1 MFETIVF
8 NNTAAN
14 TPEFTGNKYI
24 KQIMFYKSQYSAPE
38 DYDIDVLEGLKNRG
52 VIEDYKFEK
61 QSQIF
66 IKQTSQSD
74 FV

>member
-1 MFETIVF
+1 
-8 NNTAAN
+8 
-14 TPEFTGNKYI
+14 
-24 KQIMFYKSQYSAPE
+24 MFYKSQYSAPE

-66 IKQTSQSD
+66 IQQAADSE

>member
-1 MFETIVF
+1 
-8 NNTAAN
+8 
-14 TPEFTGNKYI
+14 
-24 KQIMFYKSQYSAPE
+24 MFYKSQYSAPE

>member
-1 MFETIVF
+1 
-8 NNTAAN
+8 
-14 TPEFTGNKYI
+14 
-24 KQIMFYKSQYSAPE
+24 MFYKSQYSAPE

-66 IKQTSQSD
+66 IQQAADSE
-74 FV
+74 FVLIKENKALKTINKLMMNSVYGRFG